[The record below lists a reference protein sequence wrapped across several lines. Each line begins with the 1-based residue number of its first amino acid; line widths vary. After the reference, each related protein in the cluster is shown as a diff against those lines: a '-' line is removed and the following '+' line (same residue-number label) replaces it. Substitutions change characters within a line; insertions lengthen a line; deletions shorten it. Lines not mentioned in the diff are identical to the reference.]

1 MCINLKD
8 ASTVMGHDTASKMC
22 VGRVNQ
28 TPHYWHNLNS
38 YFTAFETLH
47 IVFVHKLRQ
56 QINKL
61 KVINTKLNIFYVDYT
76 HPDNTSNLK
85 KTCFTAYPVQHKTN
99 MRMMH
104 KIQWQ
109 ITAFQQRMS
118 FFLSFLLFI
127 FSPFKQQIV
136 RPFYNFHITPGHG
149 I

>member
-1 MCINLKD
+1 MIRL
-8 ASTVMGHDTASKMC
+8 
-22 VGRVNQ
+22 RVKNVCWGANQ

-85 KTCFTAYPVQHKTN
+85 KPCFTAYPVQHKTN

-109 ITAFQQRMS
+109 ITAFQQRIS
-118 FFLSFLLFI
+118 FFSFFFTFHFFPFQAANCQAFLQ
-127 FSPFKQQIV
+127 FSHNTGA
-136 RPFYNFHITPGHG
+136 RHIEKLCLH
-149 I
+149 